1 MFDIGIKVVVDILLY
16 NEAVLTIMKDLLS
29 VIENVA
35 YVTYRCCNVVVLGI
49 CGSMYLGIMF
59 GIKCIYNFEAY
70 LCAVNILCDNVFC
83 LLFFL
88 YSMFC
93 WKWFALFACFLS
105 VLPWFESIIVFY
117 NFMRFPWLGW
127 C

>member
-1 MFDIGIKVVVDILLY
+1 MFDIGIKVFVDILLY

-70 LCAVNILCDNVFC
+70 LCAVNINVIMC
-83 LLFFL
+83 SV
-88 YSMFC
+88 Y
-93 WKWFALFACFLS
+93 CFSFTVCFVENDLHY
-105 VLPWFESIIVFY
+105 LHAF
-117 NFMRFPWLGW
+117 
-127 C
+127 